1 MNDEYY
7 LLANNVKE
15 EAQVPLIR
23 EFIYIISPS
32 RKRKISIMI
41 PVPTM
46 CQPVSVG
53 LLMTEAN
60 GSMALLMPHPYIIH

>member
-32 RKRKISIMI
+32 RKGKNFFNDTS
-41 PVPTM
+41 TYN
-46 CQPVSVG
+46 VS
-53 LLMTEAN
+53 AC
-60 GSMALLMPHPYIIH
+60 